1 MENFP
6 LFLLIVL
13 FSGLAIYA
21 DYRTLCRKRCRNR
34 MDACVRGRDYAG
46 LCKLLESADGKRFF
60 KGTKALLLRLDA
72 CIQLERQEDI
82 RQLFQQL
89 DSLRMTRSDYIDYNM
104 KKLAYAIQQKDEELA
119 TVAWNSLHK
128 FHQSKYVLR
137 EADQLYDIYVCHKSN
152 HIDELKRFAEK
163 ARNPSSKA
171 MAYYR
176 IAKQYH
182 YQNERELCVDYLN
195 QSRTVYQQPSWH
207 KVIDPI
213 LAGDFSLLD

>member
-13 FSGLAIYA
+13 FSSLAIYA
-21 DYRTLCRKRCRNR
+21 DYRALCRKRCRSR
-34 MDACVRGRDYAG
+34 MDACVRERDYDG
-46 LCKLLESADGKRFF
+46 LCELLESADGKRFF
-60 KGTKALLLRLDA
+60 KGATPLLLRLDA
-72 CIQLERQEDI
+72 CIQLEQHEEI
-82 RQLFQQL
+82 RRLFQRL

-104 KKLAYAIQQKDEELA
+104 KKLAYAIQQKEEGLA
-119 TVAWNSLHK
+119 AAAWNSLHK
-128 FHQSKYVLR
+128 FRQSKYVLR

-176 IAKQYH
+176 IAKQY
-182 YQNERELCVDYLN
+182 YYRNETELCVDYLKK
-195 QSRTVYQQPSWH
+195 SRAVYPQPSWH
-207 KVIDPI
+207 KVIDPV
-213 LAGDFSLLD
+213 LAGDFSLLN